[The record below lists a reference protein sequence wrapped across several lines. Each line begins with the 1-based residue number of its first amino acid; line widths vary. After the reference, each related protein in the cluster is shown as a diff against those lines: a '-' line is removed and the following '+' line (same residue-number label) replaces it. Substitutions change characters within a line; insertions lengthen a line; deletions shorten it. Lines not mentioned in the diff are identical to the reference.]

1 MRQLSWHGL
10 TPNLLPC
17 PALPC
22 PHSAPTRAVVA
33 LCHAVRAHCVA
44 LGLALHGV
52 LPLRAA
58 VAKLCPST
66 DLLSPIHA
74 DFFQL

>member
-1 MRQLSWHGL
+1 
-10 TPNLLPC
+10 
-17 PALPC
+17 
-22 PHSAPTRAVVA
+22 VA

-74 DFFQL
+74 DLFQL